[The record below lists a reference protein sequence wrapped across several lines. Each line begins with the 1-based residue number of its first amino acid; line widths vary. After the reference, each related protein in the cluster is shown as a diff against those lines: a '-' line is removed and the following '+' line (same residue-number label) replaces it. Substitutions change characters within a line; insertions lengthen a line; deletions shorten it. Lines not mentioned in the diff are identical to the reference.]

1 MRKMKKLYL
10 ITLTASLFSLVL
22 SMGLITA
29 LLHNNPILAADPS
42 QNLAQLEI
50 LDSQKGL
57 LQLISMLPTLI
68 FILNLVLAAVIYSQS
83 ECREAKSFHHT
94 MLWILL
100 SAGYQ
105 ALLYTGMALGFSI
118 DILTLPL
125 MAAAWLSKAWT
136 CRTLWQEVRAG
147 KPAQKGALCAS

>member
-1 MRKMKKLYL
+1 MRAAKKLYL
-10 ITLTASLFSLVL
+10 FTLTTALFSLVL
-22 SMGLITA
+22 SIGLISV
-29 LLHNNPILAADPS
+29 LLQNNSVLMSDLS

-57 LQLISMLPTLI
+57 LQLVSMLPTLI
-68 FILNLVLAAVIYSQS
+68 FILNLVLAAVNYRHR
-83 ECREAKSFHHT
+83 EGREAKSFHQT
-94 MLWILL
+94 VLWIIV

-105 ALLYTGMALGFSI
+105 ALLYSGAAFHFSV

-136 CRTLWQEVRAG
+136 CRTLWQEIRAG
-147 KPAQKGALCAS
+147 KPAQKGALCVS